1 MDWNRFKPF
10 KLAINIFTIVLGF
23 FILLGFSPSQAKVY
37 KWVDENGRVQFSD
50 KPPVKKNETE
60 RIVKEQKKS
69 LSKIRKQT
77 KPKPLPISVSSG
89 NKRLPD
95 SITLKLQSLLSGKR
109 FSDLNQI
116 LEHFQK
122 QLERDITQEE
132 KLFTAYKAFQFDG
145 DGYEQLLSEWITAHP
160 KFYQPYLARA
170 SYYYRMGWNV
180 RGSKWASETEQM
192 QFDVMQRFF
201 LKARTDLKKALK
213 INPKIMPGYGLLIN
227 MAKADKNNP
236 DEFMHTTVALSF
248 TPASYE
254 IRKIYL
260 NSLTPRWGGSFEA
273 MMAFA
278 EESEQYSNDNPR
290 IKMLPGLIL
299 EEAGDLQ
306 KDSKAYKLA
315 IETFTKALAY
325 GEIHSVYMN
334 RGLAYSF
341 NKQFDEAL
349 SDYSKAIALYAEE
362 SNYYYRRAYIYIQQD
377 KLELAKSDILKAKAL
392 KYNKEKIKKRSNRI
406 AALFASKGY
415 KLKKNGKVK
424 QAIKAY
430 NHSLKLNPVDAYN
443 YSRRARAL
451 IDNNKLK
458 AAEKDIKKAIKLD
471 PSEYGF
477 YQLLDWILAKRK
489 DWNQIVSYWD
499 KYIQLHSDNS
509 NAYVERGGA
518 KYRKGDI
525 VGAVEDAK
533 IAADMGNLQG
543 KEAYQKFRH
552 LVK

>member
-1 MDWNRFKPF
+1 MDWNGFKPF
-10 KLAINIFTIVLGF
+10 KLAINIITIVLAF
-23 FILLGFSPSQAKVY
+23 FILLGFSPSQAKIY

-170 SYYYRMGWNV
+170 SYYYRMGWNA
-180 RGSKWASETEQM
+180 RGSKWASETEQV
-192 QFDVMQRFF
+192 QFDAMREFF
-201 LKARTDLKKALK
+201 LKARIDLKKALK
-213 INPKIMPGYGLLIN
+213 INPKIMPAYGLLIN
-227 MAKADKNNP
+227 MANADKSNP
-236 DEFMHTTVALSF
+236 DESMHTTVALGF

-260 NSLTPRWGGSFEA
+260 NSLAPRWGGSFEA
-273 MMAFA
+273 MIAFA
-278 EESEQYSNDNPR
+278 KESEPYSNDNPR
-290 IKMLPGLIL
+290 IKMLPGLVL
-299 EEAGDLQ
+299 QEAGDLQ
-306 KDSKAYKLA
+306 KNSKAYKLA
-315 IETFTKALAY
+315 IETFTKALTY

-362 SNYYYRRAYIYIQQD
+362 SNYYYRRAYVYIQQD
-377 KLELAKSDILKAKAL
+377 QLELAKSDILKAKAL
-392 KYNKEKIKKRSNRI
+392 KHNKEKIKKRSNRI
-406 AALFASKGY
+406 AALFASQGY
-415 KLKKNGKVK
+415 ELKKNGKLK

-430 NHSLKLNPVDAYN
+430 NHSLELNPMDAHNYN
-443 YSRRARAL
+443 RRARAL
-451 IDNNKLK
+451 IDDNKLN

-471 PSEYGF
+471 PDEYSF
-477 YQLLDWILAKRK
+477 YPLLDWVLAKRN
-489 DWNQIVSYWD
+489 DWDQIVSYWD

-518 KYRKGDI
+518 KYRKGDMA
-525 VGAVEDAK
+525 GAVEDAK
-533 IAADMGNLQG
+533 IAADMGNPQG

-552 LVK
+552 LVR